1 MTDTSWL
8 TGTWP
13 ICRPTYWSTLGR
25 YVDRYIGWVL
35 VDITTNTLVVGCAK
49 YTWSPSS
56 RLVLSSGPSQDPK
69 MKPKLTLEWYQSSQI
84 IHWIISSSICKLDQI
99 NSMCEITHQIVVSN
113 NGMILLNK
121 YSAVDLTRIHNYLN
135 KKRTCKIMLIKV
147 SWSTVHH
154 KLHLN
159 TVQTPCGLISF
170 TTDLICQPPYN
181 NQPVLNSATLRHL
194 ISALVKKSFTWSK

>member
-1 MTDTSWL
+1 MTQVTATNTQVAVKYQWNVNSLLIDMSADNRTTTLGRHIDQHIGRQIGQVSTNMSVDISTDTSWS

-13 ICRPTYWSTLGR
+13 ICWPTYRSTLGR

-56 RLVLSSGPSQDPK
+56 GLVLGSGPSQDPK

-99 NSMCEITHQIVVSN
+99 NSMCEITHQIVVCN
-113 NGMILLNK
+113 
-121 YSAVDLTRIHNYLN
+121 
-135 KKRTCKIMLIKV
+135 
-147 SWSTVHH
+147 
-154 KLHLN
+154 
-159 TVQTPCGLISF
+159 
-170 TTDLICQPPYN
+170 
-181 NQPVLNSATLRHL
+181 
-194 ISALVKKSFTWSK
+194 